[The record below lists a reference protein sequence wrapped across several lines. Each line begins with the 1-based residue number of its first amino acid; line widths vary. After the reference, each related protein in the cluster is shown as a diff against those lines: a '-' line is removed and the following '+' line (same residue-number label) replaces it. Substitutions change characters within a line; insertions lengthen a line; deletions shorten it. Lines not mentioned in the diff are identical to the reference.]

1 MNVLAYFRSIFMPV
15 IGKLGSSK
23 LWITFE
29 LRTASIESILF
40 CLKYCALIK
49 RQMEG

>member
-1 MNVLAYFRSIFMPV
+1 MNVLAYFRSIFVPV
-15 IGKLGSSK
+15 IGKLGSSE

-29 LRTASIESILF
+29 LSTEPVESILF